1 MEILSAFATES
12 DTGGRT
18 MKIQIRKILPES
30 IAAVILIA
38 LSAYLLG
45 GDVWTFWTWWLLALF
60 MGMVAMPVTGRLF
73 EGFEDKGW
81 LFSKALA
88 IAVTGFLTWFLVAVK
103 LLPFTAA
110 TCIGVSVI
118 CGIFCAILFHVQLK
132 KGIECYPSGKIQ
144 LIVREELLFFGIF
157 LLWTYLAGF
166 RPQAYGTEKFMD
178 YGFMEAMMRSKTLP
192 ARDLWYSQGT
202 INYYY
207 GGQYFAVFLTK
218 LTGSRVEVTYNLMR
232 TFVAAFA
239 FVYPFSLVRQ
249 MAKDRLY
256 GRMSG
261 IKKYLPS
268 LAGVTGGIAVSIAGN
283 VHYIVYRC
291 VLPLIHKI
299 QGVAETASY
308 WFPDATR
315 YIGYNPVNE
324 SDKTIHEFPC
334 YSFVLGDL
342 HAHVVNVM
350 FVTFLVG
357 MLYAWMKKIRS
368 AGPEPEK
375 QDVRD
380 FWLKQLL
387 MPHIL
392 LAAVLL
398 GMFQWTNY
406 WDFVIYF
413 VVTGGV
419 VLIANII
426 RFEGKVTRILA
437 VTIAQAVEIIA
448 VSYLVI
454 LPFTL
459 KFETMVQGVALAQHH
474 SLWYQLLILWGLPV
488 FLTVLLIISVLT
500 EKMKGMK
507 HKSLYRLLEAVSVPD
522 LFAVIMGLC
531 AIGLILIP
539 EIVYVRDIYE
549 NGNARAN
556 TMFKLTY
563 QAYILF
569 GMTMGYGIYRMLVVS
584 KQKIIR
590 IFSGIG
596 LFVLIWTVGYFGK
609 SVDSWFGKVLNP
621 SGYQGL
627 YALGYLDTDFPQ
639 DAAAIRWLKDN
650 IEESPVVL
658 EANGDSYT
666 GYERVSATTG
676 LPTVLGWYVHE
687 WLWRNNVPDLNEK
700 SADIQTIY
708 TSTDEEKVKELIQR
722 YDISYIFVGGQEKE
736 KYGTELNDSLLQ
748 SLGSIVFE
756 DDTSG
761 TYIVKVEQD

>member
-1 MEILSAFATES
+1 
-12 DTGGRT
+12 

-268 LAGVTGGIAVSIAGN
+268 LAGVELRFPLQEMCITLYIAA
-283 VHYIVYRC
+283 C
-291 VLPLIHKI
+291 CL
-299 QGVAETASY
+299 
-308 WFPDATR
+308 
-315 YIGYNPVNE
+315 
-324 SDKTIHEFPC
+324 
-334 YSFVLGDL
+334 
-342 HAHVVNVM
+342 
-350 FVTFLVG
+350 
-357 MLYAWMKKIRS
+357 
-368 AGPEPEK
+368 
-375 QDVRD
+375 
-380 FWLKQLL
+380 
-387 MPHIL
+387 
-392 LAAVLL
+392 
-398 GMFQWTNY
+398 
-406 WDFVIYF
+406 
-413 VVTGGV
+413 
-419 VLIANII
+419 
-426 RFEGKVTRILA
+426 
-437 VTIAQAVEIIA
+437 
-448 VSYLVI
+448 
-454 LPFTL
+454 
-459 KFETMVQGVALAQHH
+459 
-474 SLWYQLLILWGLPV
+474 
-488 FLTVLLIISVLT
+488 
-500 EKMKGMK
+500 
-507 HKSLYRLLEAVSVPD
+507 
-522 LFAVIMGLC
+522 
-531 AIGLILIP
+531 
-539 EIVYVRDIYE
+539 
-549 NGNARAN
+549 
-556 TMFKLTY
+556 
-563 QAYILF
+563 
-569 GMTMGYGIYRMLVVS
+569 
-584 KQKIIR
+584 
-590 IFSGIG
+590 
-596 LFVLIWTVGYFGK
+596 
-609 SVDSWFGKVLNP
+609 
-621 SGYQGL
+621 
-627 YALGYLDTDFPQ
+627 
-639 DAAAIRWLKDN
+639 
-650 IEESPVVL
+650 
-658 EANGDSYT
+658 
-666 GYERVSATTG
+666 
-676 LPTVLGWYVHE
+676 
-687 WLWRNNVPDLNEK
+687 
-700 SADIQTIY
+700 
-708 TSTDEEKVKELIQR
+708 
-722 YDISYIFVGGQEKE
+722 
-736 KYGTELNDSLLQ
+736 
-748 SLGSIVFE
+748 
-756 DDTSG
+756 
-761 TYIVKVEQD
+761 